1 MANED
6 NLNGYGFHERTASEQ
21 REIAKMGGKASGKA
35 RRKKANLKNAL
46 NTILTA
52 ETTSE
57 TAQILEE
64 LGFENTNEMAIM
76 LSLTQQALKG
86 NVRAIELINKMT
98 TSEKDDLDRKEQRA
112 RIKALEIA
120 NKAASEKQ
128 DVQDSQVIIV
138 DEWKEEENEPSD
150 EHTEERES

>member
-1 MANED
+1 MANEE
-6 NLNGYGFHERTASEQ
+6 NLKKIRSTSEA
-21 REIAKMGGKASGKA
+21 RELGKKGGKASGEA

-64 LGFENTNEMAIM
+64 LGFDNTNEMAIM
-76 LSLTQQALKG
+76 LSLTQQAMNG
-86 NVRAIELINKMT
+86 NVRAIELINKMA
-98 TSEKDDLDRKEQRA
+98 TSEKDELDRKEQKA
-112 RIKALEIA
+112 RIKQLELA

-138 DEWKEEENEPSD
+138 DEWKEEENESD

>member
-6 NLNGYGFHERTASEQ
+6 NLIHNSKRSPSEVRENGR
-21 REIAKMGGKASGKA
+21 KGGIASGKA

-52 ETTSE
+52 EATSK

-76 LSLTQQALKG
+76 LSLTQQAMKG
-86 NVRAIELINKMT
+86 NVRAIELINKMA

-128 DVQDSQVIIV
+128 DVKDSQVIIV
-138 DEWKEEENEPSD
+138 DEWKEEENESSD

>member
-6 NLNGYGFHERTASEQ
+6 NLIHNSKRTPSEL
-21 REIAKMGGKASGKA
+21 REITRKGGIASGKS

-52 ETTSE
+52 EATSK

-76 LSLTQQALKG
+76 LSLTQQAMKG
-86 NVRAIELINKMT
+86 NVRAIELINKMA

-112 RIKALEIA
+112 RIKALEIS
-120 NKAASEKQ
+120 NKAASENQ
-128 DVQDSQVIIV
+128 DVKDSQVIIV
-138 DEWKEEENEPSD
+138 DEWKEEENESSD

>member
-1 MANED
+1 MANEE
-6 NLNGYGFHERTASEQ
+6 NLKKIRSTSEA
-21 REIAKMGGKASGKA
+21 RELGKKGGKASGEA

-52 ETTSE
+52 EATSK

-76 LSLTQQALKG
+76 LSLTQQAMKG
-86 NVRAIELINKMT
+86 NVRAIELINKMA

-138 DEWKEEENEPSD
+138 DEWKEEENESSD
-150 EHTEERES
+150 EHTEKCES

>member
-6 NLNGYGFHERTASEQ
+6 NLIHNSKRSPSEVRENGR
-21 REIAKMGGKASGKA
+21 KGGIASGKA

-52 ETTSE
+52 EATSE

-76 LSLTQQALKG
+76 LSLTQQAMKG
-86 NVRAIELINKMT
+86 NVRAIELINKMA

-138 DEWKEEENEPSD
+138 DEWKEEENESSD

>member
-1 MANED
+1 MANEE
-6 NLNGYGFHERTASEQ
+6 NLKKIRSTSEA
-21 REIAKMGGKASGKA
+21 RELGKKGGKASGKS
-35 RRKKANLKNAL
+35 RRKKADLKNAL

-86 NVRAIELINKMT
+86 NVRAIELINKMA
-98 TSEKDDLDRKEQRA
+98 TSEKDDLDRKEQKA
-112 RIKALEIA
+112 RIKQLELS
-120 NKAASEKQ
+120 NKAAAEDTTISDEQ
-128 DVQDSQVIIV
+128 IIIV
-138 DEWKEEENEPSD
+138 DEWQEDGVEAD
-150 EHTEERES
+150 D

>member
-1 MANED
+1 MVNEE
-6 NLNGYGFHERTASEQ
+6 NLKKIRSTSEA
-21 REIAKMGGKASGKA
+21 RELGKKGGKASGKS

-52 ETTSE
+52 EATSE

-76 LSLTQQALKG
+76 FSLTQQAMKG
-86 NVRAIELINKMT
+86 NVRAIELINKMA

-120 NKAASEKQ
+120 NKAASEHQNIQ
-128 DVQDSQVIIV
+128 DEQLIIV
-138 DEWKEEENEPSD
+138 DEWKD
-150 EHTEERES
+150 EDG

>member
-1 MANED
+1 MANEE
-6 NLNGYGFHERTASEQ
+6 NLKKIRSTSEA
-21 REIAKMGGKASGKA
+21 RELGKKGGKASGKS

-52 ETTSE
+52 EATSE

-76 LSLTQQALKG
+76 FSLTQQAMKG
-86 NVRAIELINKMT
+86 NVRAIELINKMA
-98 TSEKDDLDRKEQRA
+98 TSEKDDLDRKEQLA

-138 DEWKEEENEPSD
+138 DEWKEEENESSD

>member
-1 MANED
+1 MANEE
-6 NLNGYGFHERTASEQ
+6 NLKKIRSTSEA
-21 REIAKMGGKASGKA
+21 RELGKKGGKASGKS

-52 ETTSE
+52 EATSE

-86 NVRAIELINKMT
+86 NVRAIELINKMA
-98 TSEKDDLDRKEQRA
+98 TSEKDELDRKEQKA
-112 RIKALEIA
+112 RIKQLELS
-120 NKAASEKQ
+120 NKAAAEDTTVNDEQ
-128 DVQDSQVIIV
+128 IIIV
-138 DEWKEEENEPSD
+138 DEWQENEVD
-150 EHTEERES
+150 ADG

>member
-52 ETTSE
+52 EATSK
-57 TAQILEE
+57 TAQLLEE

-76 LSLTQQALKG
+76 LSLTQQAMKG
-86 NVRAIELINKMT
+86 NVRAIELINKMA
-98 TSEKDDLDRKEQRA
+98 TSEKDDLDRKEQKA
-112 RIKALEIA
+112 RIKQLELS
-120 NKAASEKQ
+120 NKAASEHQNIQ
-128 DVQDSQVIIV
+128 DEQLIIV
-138 DEWKEEENEPSD
+138 DEWKD
-150 EHTEERES
+150 EDG

>member
-1 MANED
+1 MANEE
-6 NLNGYGFHERTASEQ
+6 NLKKIRSTSEA
-21 REIAKMGGKASGKA
+21 RELGKKGGKASGKS

-52 ETTSE
+52 EATSE

-76 LSLTQQALKG
+76 FSLTQQAMKG
-86 NVRAIELINKMT
+86 NVRAIELINKMA

-120 NKAASEKQ
+120 NKATSEKQ

-138 DEWKEEENEPSD
+138 DEWKEEENESSD

>member
-1 MANED
+1 MANEE
-6 NLNGYGFHERTASEQ
+6 NLKKIRSTSEA
-21 REIAKMGGKASGKA
+21 RELGKKGGKASGKS

-52 ETTSE
+52 EATSE

-76 LSLTQQALKG
+76 FSLTQQAMKG
-86 NVRAIELINKMT
+86 NVRAIELINKMA

-120 NKAASEKQ
+120 NKAASEHQNIQ
-128 DVQDSQVIIV
+128 DEQLIIV
-138 DEWKEEENEPSD
+138 DEWKD
-150 EHTEERES
+150 EDG

>member
-21 REIAKMGGKASGKA
+21 REIAKTGGKASGKS

-52 ETTSE
+52 EATSE
-57 TAQILEE
+57 TAKILEE

-76 LSLTQQALKG
+76 LSLTKQAMKG
-86 NVRAIELINKMT
+86 NVRAIELINKMA

-112 RIKALEIA
+112 RIKTLEIA
-120 NKAASEKQ
+120 NKAASEHQNIQ
-128 DVQDSQVIIV
+128 DEQLIIV
-138 DEWKEEENEPSD
+138 DEWKD
-150 EHTEERES
+150 EDG

>member
-1 MANED
+1 MANEE
-6 NLNGYGFHERTASEQ
+6 NLKKIRSTSEA
-21 REIAKMGGKASGKA
+21 RELGKKGGKASGKS

-52 ETTSE
+52 EATSE

-64 LGFENTNEMAIM
+64 LGFDNTNEMAIM
-76 LSLTQQALKG
+76 LSLTQQAMKG
-86 NVRAIELINKMT
+86 NVRAIELINKMA

-138 DEWKEEENEPSD
+138 DEWKEEENESD

>member
-1 MANED
+1 MANEE
-6 NLNGYGFHERTASEQ
+6 NLKKIRSTSEA
-21 REIAKMGGKASGKA
+21 RELGKKGGKASGKS

-52 ETTSE
+52 EATSE

-76 LSLTQQALKG
+76 LSLTQQAMKG
-86 NVRAIELINKMT
+86 NVRAIELINKMA

-120 NKAASEKQ
+120 NKAASEHQNIQ
-128 DVQDSQVIIV
+128 DEQLIIV
-138 DEWKEEENEPSD
+138 DEWKD
-150 EHTEERES
+150 EDG

>member
-21 REIAKMGGKASGKA
+21 REIAKMGGKASGKS

-52 ETTSE
+52 EATSE

-64 LGFENTNEMAIM
+64 LGFVNTNEMAIM
-76 LSLTQQALKG
+76 LSLTQQAMKG
-86 NVRAIELINKMT
+86 NVRAIELINKMA

-138 DEWKEEENEPSD
+138 DEWKEEENESD

>member
-6 NLNGYGFHERTASEQ
+6 NLKPQNKRTKSEQ

-52 ETTSE
+52 EATSK

-76 LSLTQQALKG
+76 LSLTQQAMKG
-86 NVRAIELINKMT
+86 NVRAIELINKMANEQNT
-98 TSEKDDLDRKEQRA
+98 KDKTPKKERRKIDDIMTQLGGVG
-112 RIKALEIA
+112 LE
-120 NKAASEKQ
+120 E
-128 DVQDSQVIIV
+128 
-138 DEWKEEENEPSD
+138 
-150 EHTEERES
+150 

>member
-52 ETTSE
+52 EATSE

-76 LSLTQQALKG
+76 LSLTQQAMKG
-86 NVRAIELINKMT
+86 NVRAIELINKMA